1 MHSADFQRFIEQFKS
16 LKNDVKAEVI
26 VTLTQYCSSDVGAMI
41 LGPNAVYA
49 TSEKK
54 SKELKDK
61 TKLEE
66 TIRSP
71 QYSIVDMIQSS
82 AEEDSSEER
91 REAHRE
97 DVEERYLR
105 GIYEEGS
112 PEWEVANYQEYQS
125 DEETV
130 SPAILT
136 CSVRISL
143 PEVTEDVQI
152 TIHIAKDVTNTF
164 YVLAKNANTGEFLRR
179 ISKRDIDG
187 QLSGKYEFIDA
198 TSIPLGWIYDAMDA
212 MVDEGIVAPPTKT
225 ITVGQVEGVRVFEI
239 IDEKTKKMIDDTL
252 SSPQDGEK
260 PCDCQPCETHYRT
273 GELTQCRREAKE
285 DRKLFKENKVA
296 FLAWVYKHNSDE
308 LIQLIKT
315 FGSEIRNTLGK
326 RDFTG
331 YDYDQVERYLLPN
344 FIKYLVESQ
353 LRAYLRELC
362 NEDYDD
368 WDLEDPRWIALLE
381 DAHKVGFSIDLSLY
395 TGEHGYWLKRE
406 VCDCRCD
413 EELGAGFHVCDI
425 VDDDGCGGKYCEVI
439 MNDEKRKEMQEE
451 IEEQK
456 LDLARTF
463 ASEFIGLIEKA
474 KSVLWR
480 IYQ

>member
-1 MHSADFQRFIEQFKS
+1 MHSADFQRFIDQFKS
-16 LKNDVKAEVI
+16 LKDDAKSEVI
-26 VTLTQYCSSDVGAMI
+26 ATLTQYCSSD
-41 LGPNAVYA
+41 LRKYGPN
-49 TSEKK
+49 
-54 SKELKDK
+54 
-61 TKLEE
+61 
-66 TIRSP
+66 
-71 QYSIVDMIQSS
+71 
-82 AEEDSSEER
+82 
-91 REAHRE
+91 
-97 DVEERYLR
+97 LR

-112 PEWEVANYQEYQS
+112 TSHYQEYQS
-125 DEETV
+125 DEETLLWEKSV

-136 CSVRISL
+136 CSVRK
-143 PEVTEDVQI
+143 VTEDVQI
-152 TIHIAKDVTNTF
+152 TIHVATDLLVTNTF

-260 PCDCQPCETHYRT
+260 TCDCSPCETHYRT

-285 DRKLFKENKVA
+285 DRKLFEEKKVA
-296 FLAWVYKHNSDE
+296 FWAWVYKHSSEE
-308 LIQLIKT
+308 LVQLIKT

-331 YDYDQVERYLLPN
+331 YDCDDIKAYLSPDLL
-344 FIKYLVESQ
+344 KYLGESQ
-353 LRAYLRELC
+353 FHAYFLELC
-362 NEDYDD
+362 NEYYDD
-368 WDLEDPRWIALLE
+368 WNLEDPRWVTLLE
-381 DAHKVGFSIDLSLY
+381 DAHKVGFSIDLSMY

-413 EELGAGFHVCDI
+413 VELGAGFHVCDI

-456 LDLARTF
+456 LDHARTF
-463 ASEFIGLIEKA
+463 ASELNGQIEKA
-474 KSVLWR
+474 KSVLWG